1 MPIDWAAVNWVNV
14 GLLSAFA
21 FLATLI
27 GGILS
32 FNNRWIG
39 AILAALLFAA
49 LYIFW
54 TYYPHGLVLPAIKS
68 AYVRIQFSEG
78 TGSPP
83 EKKIAGCSGISNCAN
98 FEHVASL

>member
-39 AILAALLFAA
+39 AIWPRCCLLRFISSGPIILTALF
-49 LYIFW
+49 Y
-54 TYYPHGLVLPAIKS
+54 
-68 AYVRIQFSEG
+68 RE
-78 TGSPP
+78 
-83 EKKIAGCSGISNCAN
+83 
-98 FEHVASL
+98 

>member
-1 MPIDWAAVNWVNV
+1 MPIDWAAVNWANV

-54 TYYPHGLVLPAIKS
+54 IYYPHGLVLPGIKS
-68 AYVRIQFSEG
+68 A
-78 TGSPP
+78 
-83 EKKIAGCSGISNCAN
+83 
-98 FEHVASL
+98 

>member
-1 MPIDWAAVNWVNV
+1 VADLSTAVGDQVLIIEEVLMPIDWAVVNWVNV

-21 FLATLI
+21 FLAALI

-32 FNNRWIG
+32 FNSRLIG

-54 TYYPHGLVLPAIKS
+54 NYYPHGVVLPNVKS
-68 AYVRIQFSEG
+68 G
-78 TGSPP
+78 
-83 EKKIAGCSGISNCAN
+83 
-98 FEHVASL
+98 